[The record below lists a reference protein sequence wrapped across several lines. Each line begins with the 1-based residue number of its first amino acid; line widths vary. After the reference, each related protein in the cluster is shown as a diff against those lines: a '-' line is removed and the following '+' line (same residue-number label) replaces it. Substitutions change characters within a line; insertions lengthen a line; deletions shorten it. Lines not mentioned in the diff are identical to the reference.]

1 MLGIVIKDYYETF
14 CLKKNIIG
22 MIFSLSV
29 ILLVVALIDNLYAFV
44 LIVGIT
50 LPMMGASTL
59 QSSMEQDEISKFD
72 QILLTFPI
80 TRQEIVKAKLLSSF
94 IYFSS
99 NKSSNTSCFNSSI
112 SAVSAIL
119 KFGDTFSSS

>member
-14 CLKKNIIG
+14 CLKKNIIE

-80 TRQEIVKAKLLSSF
+80 TRQEIVKAKLLSSLLLTLLLIF
-94 IYFSS
+94 
-99 NKSSNTSCFNSSI
+99 C
-112 SAVSAIL
+112 
-119 KFGDTFSSS
+119 